1 MKCLRQ
7 KHLKNLVNGE
17 DAFVIQPASSGLSI
31 GPLQLAILVV
41 QNRHAG
47 TQMSHWDKQ
56 GKLPFKIMFAFC

>member
-7 KHLKNLVNGE
+7 KHLKILVNGE

-31 GPLQLAILVV
+31 GPLQHAILVV

-47 TQMSHWDKQ
+47 TQKSHWDRQTKE
-56 GKLPFKIMFAFC
+56 ITI